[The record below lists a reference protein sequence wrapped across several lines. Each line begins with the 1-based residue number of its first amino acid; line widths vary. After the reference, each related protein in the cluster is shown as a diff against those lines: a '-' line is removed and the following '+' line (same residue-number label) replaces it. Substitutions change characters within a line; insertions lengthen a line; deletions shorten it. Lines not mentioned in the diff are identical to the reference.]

1 VTADGDVG
9 APANQATL
17 DRVGALIDEWALEQL
32 GDNAS
37 VLGIETE
44 LDTGTS
50 HWGVRRWL
58 LRLGGEEKQFIA
70 VWFSLRQR
78 SLSVETYFMPAPEEN
93 IEDCLTYLMRLN
105 ARLGGLR
112 FSIGQED
119 AVYLMGA
126 ISVHHVTADE
136 LDRLLGCA
144 YAYTEAY
151 FRPAMRIGYATR
163 FPS

>member
-1 VTADGDVG
+1 MTADGDVG

-17 DRVGALIDEWALEQL
+17 DRVGELIDEWSMAQL
-32 GDNAS
+32 RDNES

-44 LDTGTS
+44 LDN
-50 HWGVRRWL
+50 GVRRWL

-112 FSIGQED
+112 FAIGQED
-119 AVYLMGA
+119 ALYLTGA
-126 ISVHHVTADE
+126 ISVHHVDETE

-163 FPS
+163 FTS

>member
-1 VTADGDVG
+1 MSVDGDVG
-9 APANQATL
+9 SPASQAKL
-17 DRVGALIDEWALEQL
+17 DAVGALIDEWALVQL
-32 GDNAS
+32 RDNAS

-44 LDTGTS
+44 LDN
-50 HWGVRRWL
+50 GVRRWL
-58 LRLGGEEKQFIA
+58 LRLSGEEKQFIA

-93 IEDCLTYLMRLN
+93 IEVCFTYLLRLN

-112 FSIGQED
+112 FAVGQED

-126 ISVHHVTADE
+126 VAVHHVNEAE

-163 FPS
+163 FPD

>member
-1 VTADGDVG
+1 MSIEGHLG
-9 APANQATL
+9 APADPATL
-17 DRVGALIDEWALEQL
+17 ERVGSLVDEWAAAQL
-32 GDNAS
+32 RDNAS
-37 VLGIETE
+37 VLGIENE
-44 LDTGTS
+44 VDDGA
-50 HWGVRRWL
+50 RRWL

-93 IEDCLTYLMRLN
+93 IEQCFEYLLKLN
-105 ARLGGLR
+105 ARLAGMR
-112 FSIGQED
+112 FAIGQEN

-126 ISVHHVTADE
+126 VSVHHVNDAE

-163 FPS
+163 F

>member
-1 VTADGDVG
+1 MSVDGDGDVG
-9 APANQATL
+9 APANRATL
-17 DRVGALIDEWALEQL
+17 DRVAALIEQWTL
-32 GDNAS
+32 TQLNDNAS

-44 LDTGTS
+44 VDN
-50 HWGVRRWL
+50 GVRRWL
-58 LRLGGEEKQFIA
+58 LRLEGEEKQFIA
-70 VWFSLRQR
+70 VWLSLRQR

-112 FSIGQED
+112 FAIGQED
-119 AVYLMGA
+119 AMYLMGA
-126 ISVHHVTADE
+126 VSVHHVTESE

-151 FRPAMRIGYATR
+151 FRPAMRIGFATR
-163 FPS
+163 FTS

>member
-1 VTADGDVG
+1 MTADGDVG
-9 APANQATL
+9 APADQATL
-17 DRVGALIDEWALEQL
+17 DYVGELIDEWAVMQVR
-32 GDNAS
+32 DNAS

-44 LDTGTS
+44 LDN
-50 HWGVRRWL
+50 GVRRWL
-58 LRLGGEEKQFIA
+58 LRLSGEEKQFIA

-78 SLSVETYFMPAPEEN
+78 SLSIETYFMPAPEEN
-93 IEDCLTYLMRLN
+93 IEDCYTYLLRLN

-112 FSIGQED
+112 FAIGQED

-126 ISVHHVTADE
+126 ISVHHVDEAE
-136 LDRLLGCA
+136 LDRLLGSA

-163 FPS
+163 FPA